1 METQTESLR
10 ARVEARIE
18 ELAKARLKLSD
29 RIFGE
34 GRTPTPG
41 EWRRLEAFDEKLES
55 LWDIENRFLRE
66 VEAPPE
72 APMDPFA
79 GALY

>member
-41 EWRRLEAFDEKLES
+41 EWVRLERFDDKIEG
-55 LWDIENRFLRE
+55 LWDIVRRFCTVPE
-66 VEAPPE
+66 VPE
-72 APMDPFA
+72 SPAQLE
-79 GALY
+79 GLLW